1 MSRTA
6 ADLLRRAVDAER
18 RKDLPEAARLARE
31 ATRIDGRS
39 AQAWRLSGLYLEKIG
54 DYAGA
59 LEAYGEAQ
67 SLAPDDAGLARDLAR
82 LASLLDMPE
91 LAERFLLRGRQQDP
105 GSLEIANDLAYAY
118 CAQSRFDEAIGL
130 LQTALTAN
138 PGSALLWNTLGCVL
152 FESGQAAQS
161 LVFFDEALRLQDD
174 LHASHFNRANARK
187 AVGDIGGA
195 LRDAEQAIALG
206 GESLAQRAMYR
217 YARALLLLTAG
228 EIGAGWDAYDVRN
241 EEAYPDFVRHEFLGE
256 RWRPGQPL
264 TGRRVLVMGEQGLGD
279 EVLFANVLGDVARD
293 VGPDGRMLVAVEPR
307 LVSLFQRSFPAATVL
322 AYDTRRE
329 AGRAVRSVPGL
340 MGDAYDTWAPIGD
353 FLRER
358 RRELADFPTAPSFL
372 RPDPDRV
379 EHWRGVLAGLG
390 PGPKVGVIWRSL
402 LMTSQRQKFYPPL
415 DHWAPVFTAPGVTFV
430 SLQLGDSADELR
442 AIAQA
447 TGADIRVLPGIDLR
461 TDLDEIA
468 ALCSALD
475 LVVGPATATTNIAA
489 AVGAETWFA
498 TTPDAWP
505 RLGAEAFP
513 WYPRARA
520 FSEADGYAWDRVMAR
535 IGAALRVEFPAA
547 N

>member
-1 MSRTA
+1 VSDTA
-6 ADLLRRAVDAER
+6 VDLLRRAVDAER
-18 RKDLPEAARLARE
+18 RKDLPEAARLAGE
-31 ATRIDGRS
+31 ATKIDVRS
-39 AQAWRLSGLYLEKIG
+39 AQAWRLCGLYREKIG

-59 LEAYGEAQ
+59 LDAYGEAQ
-67 SLAPDDAGLARDLAR
+67 SLAPEDAGLTRDLAR
-82 LASLLDMPE
+82 LASLLNMPE

-118 CAQSRFDEAIGL
+118 CAQSRFSEAIGL
-130 LQTALTAN
+130 LQTTLTAN

-161 LVFFDEALRLQDD
+161 LVFFDEALRLQND

-195 LRDAEQAIALG
+195 LQDAARAIALG
-206 GESLAQRAMYR
+206 GESLGQRAMYR
-217 YARALLLLTAG
+217 YAQALLLLTAG

-241 EEAYPDFVRHEFLGE
+241 EEAYPDFVRHELPGE
-256 RWRPGQPL
+256 RWRIGQPL
-264 TGRRVLVMGEQGLGD
+264 AGRRMLVVGEQGLGD

-293 VGPDGRMLVAVEPR
+293 LGPDGRMLVAVEPR
-307 LVSLFQRSFPAATVL
+307 LVSLFQRSFPDATVV
-322 AYDTRRE
+322 AYDTRHE
-329 AGRAVRSVPGL
+329 GGRAVRRVSGL
-340 MGDAYDTWAPIGD
+340 ADDDYDAWAPIGD

-390 PGPKVGVIWRSL
+390 AGPKVGVIWRSL

-415 DHWAPVFTAPGVTFV
+415 DHWPPVFTAPGLTFV
-430 SLQLGDSADELR
+430 SLQLGESAEELR

-447 TGADIRVLPGIDLR
+447 TGVRIHTLPGIDLR
-461 TDLDEIA
+461 NDLDEIA
-468 ALCSALD
+468 ALCAALD
-475 LVVGPATATTNIAA
+475 VVVGPATATTNIAA
-489 AVGAETWFA
+489 AAGAETWFA

-520 FSEADGYAWDRVMAR
+520 FVEADGYHWDKVMAR
-535 IGAALRVEFPAA
+535 IGEALRAEFPARR
-547 N
+547 